1 MVFIP
6 ENFLSNAV
14 KAFPSS
20 GIGKFFDIKT
30 IKPEA
35 ISFGLGEPDFV
46 TPQVLR
52 EAAVRSLAE
61 GKTSY
66 TSSAG
71 VPELRKAI
79 AGYLEES
86 FGVSYDH
93 RDEIIV
99 TVGGSEAIDIALRAL
114 INPQDEIIIP
124 EPCFVSYKPCAA
136 LAGAKV
142 VTVPTGMESGFKVTA
157 EELEKY
163 LTPRTKALFINSP
176 SNPTGVAMT
185 KEELLPIADFVK
197 KHNLL
202 VISDEIYAELTYDAK
217 HCSIASFPGMKER
230 TVIISGFSK
239 AFAMTGWRIG
249 YICAHPAIIKAILKI
264 HQYVVMCAPMIGQ
277 YAALEGLKSGG
288 VEVARMTEE
297 YKRRRAFVVSRFRAM
312 GLPICEPGGAFYA
325 FPCIKETGLS
335 SEEFCERLL
344 DEQCVAVV
352 PGNAFGASGEG
363 FIRCSYATS
372 MEMLKAGLE
381 RMEIFLRGLKRA

>member
-1 MVFIP
+1 MVFLP
-6 ENFLSNAV
+6 ENFISQAV

-35 ISFGLGEPDFV
+35 ISLSLGEPDFV
-46 TPQVLR
+46 TPAALR

-61 GKTSY
+61 GKTAY

-71 VPELRKAI
+71 VPDLREAI
-79 AGYLEES
+79 AAYMEER
-86 FGVSYDH
+86 FGVPYNPKE
-93 RDEIIV
+93 EIVV
-99 TVGGSEAIDIALRAL
+99 TVGGSEAIDITMRAI

-142 VTVPTGMESGFKVTA
+142 VTVPTSMETGFKVTA

-163 LTPRTKALFINSP
+163 LTPKTKALFINFP
-176 SNPTGVAMT
+176 SNPTGVIMSR
-185 KEELLPIADFVK
+185 EDLLPIADFVK
-197 KHNLL
+197 KHDLL
-202 VISDEIYAELTYDAK
+202 IISDEIYAELTYDSE
-217 HCSIASFPGMKER
+217 HCSIASLPGMKER
-230 TVIISGFSK
+230 TIVISGVSK

-249 YICAHPAIIKAILKI
+249 YICAHSAVIRAILKI

-277 YAALEGLKSGG
+277 YAALEGLKNGG
-288 VEVARMTEE
+288 GEVALMAAE
-297 YKRRRAFVVSRFRAM
+297 YKRRRDYVVPRLRAM

-335 SEEFCERLL
+335 
-344 DEQCVAVV
+344 
-352 PGNAFGASGEG
+352 
-363 FIRCSYATS
+363 
-372 MEMLKAGLE
+372 
-381 RMEIFLRGLKRA
+381 